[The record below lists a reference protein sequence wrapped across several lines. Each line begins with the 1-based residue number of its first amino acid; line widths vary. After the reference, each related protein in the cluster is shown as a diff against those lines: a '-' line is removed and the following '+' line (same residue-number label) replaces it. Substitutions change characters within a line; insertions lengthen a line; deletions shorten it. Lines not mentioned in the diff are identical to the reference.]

1 MMNLFASSIFFTI
14 LPIAVSFAIV
24 FVVLSGIAHYQG
36 RKHKKRQS
44 PLTSKL
50 LRSPGYALIQEADEI
65 SIDIAAHMF
74 GVLIFPL
81 FIYAS
86 HISNS
91 YFANSPET
99 TFRILINVIAVI
111 AIEVFLIREIIQ
123 LGDKRKR
130 LREGYEAE
138 SAVGSE
144 LNHLMLD
151 GARVFHDLQAEN
163 FNLDHVIV
171 STRGVFCVET
181 KSRVKY
187 FEADAKQGAKLDFD
201 GKSLKFP
208 SHIETE
214 PVEQVKMNCKWLKD
228 WLSQAVGEPVEVR
241 PVLVFPGWYV
251 TTTARTEIIVLNGKN
266 CRGFFEKISAK
277 TFLTPE
283 QVQRISYQIEQ
294 RCRDIE
300 PNNYRKTVK
309 PIGSK

>member
-1 MMNLFASSIFFTI
+1 MMSFIAGSFFFTL
-14 LPIAVSFAIV
+14 LPIAASFAIT
-24 FVVLSGIAHYQG
+24 FLVLTGIGYYQG
-36 RKHKKRQS
+36 QKHKKRQS

-50 LRSPGYALIQEADEI
+50 LRSPGYALIKEADEV
-65 SIDIAAHMF
+65 SIDIAANMF
-74 GVLIFPL
+74 GILIFPVL
-81 FIYAS
+81 IYAS
-86 HISNS
+86 HISSS

-99 TFRILINVIAVI
+99 TSRILINAIAVI
-111 AIEVFLIREIIQ
+111 AVEAFLVRKIIQ

-171 STRGVFCVET
+171 STKGVFCVET

-187 FEADAKQGAKLDFD
+187 FEVDAKQGAKLDFD

-208 SHIETE
+208 SHIETA

-228 WLSQAVGEPVEVR
+228 WLSQAIGEPIDVR

-251 TTTARTEIIVLNGKN
+251 TTTARTDIIVLNGKN
-266 CRGFFEKISAK
+266 CRGFFDKISAK
-277 TFLTPE
+277 TLLTPE
-283 QVQRISYQIEQ
+283 QVQRIAYQIEQ

-300 PNNYRKTVK
+300 PNNYRKA
-309 PIGSK
+309 IGAR